1 MNSSSTELKVGIFA
15 ILVILI
21 LTYMTFKVGG
31 LPLIWEKGYRIYV
44 EFDDI
49 NGLDEQSRIKIA
61 GVEAGI
67 VEKIRLKDG
76 KAILTLLIDP
86 DVKLYGNAT
95 ASLKMS
101 GLLGDKHLS
110 LKTGTRDQPAI
121 DNGGTIINTVPAADI
136 GMLANRLTSAA
147 SNISDL
153 TGNLKGMLGEDE
165 KEAIRESI
173 HNLRDITEN
182 LKEISAENKAPLS
195 RTIAQLD
202 RFTKMLDDRG
212 PDLVENLNETVS
224 ELKDMIGENRHAIK
238 SSIENIRAVSES
250 ASNIGQKLE
259 RGEGTLGKLIEDG
272 KLYDSLSKVTEEAGK
287 GFSIVSKLR
296 TFMDF
301 HAEYDINESDFKGF
315 FDLTLQPEED
325 HYYILGVITD
335 PRGSVTTTYTTTNGN
350 TVTEEIRESKVEFS
364 AQFARRFDDFVLRI
378 GLIENTF
385 GFGADYFFLK
395 DSGRV
400 RFDMWD
406 FSAKEA
412 DADKSHARIGIDY
425 VLFKF
430 IFVSAGAD
438 NLLNSNRRGI
448 YVGGGVK
455 FEDKDFKYIFGKS
468 PKISLP

>member
-76 KAILTLLIDP
+76 KAMLTLLIDP
-86 DVKLYGNAT
+86 DVKIYRNAT

-110 LKTGTRDQPAI
+110 LTTGTPDQPAI
-121 DNGGTIINTVPAADI
+121 DNGGKIINTVPAADI
-136 GMLANRLTSAA
+136 GILANKLTSAS

-153 TGNLKGMLGEDE
+153 TENLKGILGEDE
-165 KEAIRESI
+165 KEAIRKSI
-173 HNLRDITEN
+173 HNLREITEN
-182 LKEISAENKAPLS
+182 LKDISAENRAPLN

-202 RFTKMLDDRG
+202 SFTKMLDDRG
-212 PDLVENLNETVS
+212 PGLVENLNETVR

-272 KLYDSLSKVTEEAGK
+272 KLYDSLSKVSEEAGK
-287 GFSIVSKLR
+287 GLS
-296 TFMDF
+296 
-301 HAEYDINESDFKGF
+301 
-315 FDLTLQPEED
+315 
-325 HYYILGVITD
+325 
-335 PRGSVTTTYTTTNGN
+335 
-350 TVTEEIRESKVEFS
+350 
-364 AQFARRFDDFVLRI
+364 
-378 GLIENTF
+378 GLF
-385 GFGADYFFLK
+385 
-395 DSGRV
+395 
-400 RFDMWD
+400 
-406 FSAKEA
+406 
-412 DADKSHARIGIDY
+412 
-425 VLFKF
+425 
-430 IFVSAGAD
+430 
-438 NLLNSNRRGI
+438 
-448 YVGGGVK
+448 
-455 FEDKDFKYIFGKS
+455 
-468 PKISLP
+468 